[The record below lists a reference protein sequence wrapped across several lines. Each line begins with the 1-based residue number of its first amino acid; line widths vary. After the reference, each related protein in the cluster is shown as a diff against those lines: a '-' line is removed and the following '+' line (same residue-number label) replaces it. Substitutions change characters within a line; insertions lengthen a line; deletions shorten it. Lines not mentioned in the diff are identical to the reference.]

1 MSESRGEI
9 PKKIDRYEIIEAV
22 GYGAMG
28 AVYKAFDPLIKRPVA
43 VKTLRLDVPPQS
55 PDYKL
60 FLDRFATEA
69 RTAGRLSHPN
79 IITLY
84 DVGHTE
90 DQVPWLAMEFVE
102 GQTVAEL
109 LEGERLR
116 AEVVVSLVSQIAAA
130 IDHAHSE
137 GVIHRDIKPSNVI
150 VFGGEKVKVTDFGIA
165 KLMDANAT
173 HSGLMMG
180 TPSYMSPEQAMGEE
194 LDGRTDIFSLGV
206 VAFEMLS
213 GQQPFPGNNVTSIL
227 YKLVHSDP
235 VHPDDLEVLGLLPDK
250 WHQVFSRVLAKDP
263 IERFATAAEFVE
275 ELEHCLGSW
284 FGSLEGE
291 TVIIKGPAALIG
303 NKTVAFDKTVLA
315 PPDDSDSPVK
325 TDEPDETVVVPLP
338 GASVDAGRDDPMQGA
353 TTTLERDVVLTDV
366 GTETVTAPLAAGEET
381 VYVPPPESGAEETL
395 YAAADETASSLDAVD
410 ETLLDK
416 KTAVVST
423 ARRLRIGQKEK
434 LLLGGGAFAVLLAV
448 LALFVFDGWGGG
460 EDREPAPPVLVATP
474 ESPPRLVVDSGSLII
489 TSEPEGATV
498 IVDGEEAGAT
508 PIELQLPFSV
518 HELVIEREGF
528 YPEELTASLTAD
540 APNQT
545 LSLAL
550 RPEPPEPAFVRI
562 RSEPP
567 GAQVEIDGNFVGPTP
582 TDPLRVSAGNRTVR
596 IVHEGFLP
604 WEDTIRARSGRTV
617 DVDAVLTERHVD
629 AVLTERHASSAS
641 PDETP
646 PVPTAPQV
654 EIGTLVRRGEPGVEN
669 PECLECPAVRY
680 PESARRQRLEG
691 VVELTFIIDEN
702 GVVLDIEVRESGG
715 EVFDEAVTATVS
727 AWRWAPAT
735 KYDVPVKIRWVQRF
749 RFRQG
754 R

>member
-22 GYGAMG
+22 GFGAMG

-55 PDYKL
+55 PDYKA

-116 AEVVVSLVSQIAAA
+116 PEVVVGIVSQIAAA
-130 IDHAHSE
+130 VDYAHTE

-150 VFGGEKVKVTDFGIA
+150 VYGGEKVKVTDFGIA
-165 KLMDANAT
+165 KLMDAEIT

-180 TPSYMSPEQAMGEE
+180 TPSYMSPEQAMGED

-250 WHQVFSRVLAKDP
+250 WHQVFTRVLAKDP
-263 IERFATAAEFVE
+263 AERFPTAADFVE

-284 FGSLEGE
+284 FGALEGE
-291 TVIIKGPAALIG
+291 TVIVNDPADLVETADS
-303 NKTVAFDKTVLA
+303 TPETTA
-315 PPDDSDSPVK
+315 PAGAEARG
-325 TDEPDETVVVPLP
+325 DELGESDETVIVPPEFP
-338 GASVDAGRDDPMQGA
+338 GDEALEGA
-353 TTTLERDVVLTDV
+353 TATLARDVVLDAD
-366 GTETVTAPLAAGEET
+366 GETVTNVPRPALTGEET
-381 VYVPPPESGAEETL
+381 VYVPPPEGDAEQTL
-395 YAAADETASSLDAVD
+395 YAGDADETLRAIDAADETVLDPRNSGTRPSPD
-410 ETLLDK
+410 R
-416 KTAVVST
+416 
-423 ARRLRIGQKEK
+423 ARVAFRNRRK
-434 LLLGGGAFAVLLAV
+434 LVLAGGGTLALMVLLSV
-448 LALFVFDGWGGG
+448 ILAGGG
-460 EDREPAPPVLVATP
+460 NESVEAPEPIPPPPPVVEA
-474 ESPPRLVVDSGSLII
+474 GSLSV
-489 TSEPEGATV
+489 TTEPEGATV
-498 IVDGEEAGAT
+498 IVNGEERGAT
-508 PIELQLPFSV
+508 PLELEALPLSPY
-518 HELVIEREGF
+518 EISIRRDGF
-528 YPEELTASLTAD
+528 HPEELTAELTPD
-540 APNQT
+540 APHAT
-545 LSLAL
+545 LEIAL
-550 RPEPPEPAFVRI
+550 RPQPPEPPPPAFVRI
-562 RSEPP
+562 ASNPP
-567 GAQVEIDGNFVGPTP
+567 GAKVEIDGKPVGETP
-582 TDPLRVSAGNRTVR
+582 TAQLRVRAGERTVR

-604 WEDTIRARSGRTV
+604 WEDTVRARSGRTV
-617 DVDAVLTERHVD
+617 DVDALLTER
-629 AVLTERHASSAS
+629 RGG
-641 PDETP
+641 
-646 PVPTAPQV
+646 PVSTSEPAPEPSLPQV
-654 EIGTLVRRGEPGVEN
+654 EPGTLVERGEPGVVN
-669 PECLECPAVRY
+669 PECIECPAVKY
-680 PESARRQRLEG
+680 PEPARRNRLEG
-691 VVELTFIIDEN
+691 VVELSFIIDEN
-702 GVVLDIEVRESGG
+702 GAVTDIEVQGSAG
-715 EVFDEAVTATVS
+715 EIFDRAVVDTVRQ
-727 AWRWAPAT
+727 WRWKPAT

-749 RFRQG
+749 RFRRG

>member
-1 MSESRGEI
+1 M
-9 PKKIDRYEIIEAV
+9 
-22 GYGAMG
+22 
-28 AVYKAFDPLIKRPVA
+28 
-43 VKTLRLDVPPQS
+43 PPQS
-55 PDYKL
+55 PDYKA

-84 DVGHTE
+84 DVRHTE

-116 AEVVVSLVSQIAAA
+116 SEVVVSLVSQIAAA
-130 IDHAHSE
+130 IDYAHTE

-165 KLMDANAT
+165 KLMGADAT

-213 GQQPFPGNNVTSIL
+213 GQQAFPGNNVTSIL

-263 IERFATAAEFVE
+263 VERFATAAEFVE
-275 ELEHCLGSW
+275 QLEHCLGSW
-284 FGSLEGE
+284 FGALEGE
-291 TVIIKGPAALIG
+291 TVIIKDPAALIG
-303 NKTVAFDKTVLA
+303 NETVASDKTVLA
-315 PPDDSDSPVK
+315 PPGDKLSPV
-325 TDEPDETVVVPLP
+325 ESGESDETVVVPP
-338 GASVDAGRDDPMQGA
+338 PAASVDAGRDDPMQGA
-353 TTTLERDVVLTDV
+353 TTTLERDAVLDDIAV
-366 GTETVTAPLAAGEET
+366 ENPPLAAGEET
-381 VYVPPPESGAEETL
+381 VYVSPPGSEAEE
-395 YAAADETASSLDAVD
+395 
-410 ETLLDK
+410 
-416 KTAVVST
+416 
-423 ARRLRIGQKEK
+423 
-434 LLLGGGAFAVLLAV
+434 
-448 LALFVFDGWGGG
+448 
-460 EDREPAPPVLVATP
+460 
-474 ESPPRLVVDSGSLII
+474 
-489 TSEPEGATV
+489 
-498 IVDGEEAGAT
+498 T
-508 PIELQLPFSV
+508 PIELQLPLSV

-528 YPEELTASLTAD
+528 YPEEATASLTAD

-550 RPEPPEPAFVRI
+550 RPEPPKPAFVRI

-567 GAQVEIDGNFVGPTP
+567 GAQVEIDGNVFGATP

-617 DVDAVLTERHVD
+617 DVDAVLTERH
-629 AVLTERHASSAS
+629 ASSAS
-641 PDETP
+641 PDETR
-646 PVPTAPQV
+646 PVPTVPQV

-669 PECLECPAVRY
+669 PECLECPTVRY
-680 PESARRQRLEG
+680 PESARRARLEG
-691 VVELTFIIDEN
+691 VVELSFIIDEN
-702 GVVLDIEVRESGG
+702 GAVSDIQVRASGG

-749 RFRQG
+749 QFRQG

>member
-28 AVYKAFDPLIKRPVA
+28 AVYRAFDPLIKRPVA

-55 PDYKL
+55 PDYKA
-60 FLDRFATEA
+60 FLNRFATEA

-109 LEGERLR
+109 VQGERLR
-116 AEVVVSLVSQIAAA
+116 PEVVVGLVSQIAAA
-130 IDHAHSE
+130 IDYAHTE

-150 VFGGEKVKVTDFGIA
+150 IFGGEKVKVTDFGIA
-165 KLMDANAT
+165 KLMDADVT

-213 GQQPFPGNNVTSIL
+213 GKQPFPGNNVTSIL

-263 IERFATAAEFVE
+263 IERFATAADFVE

-291 TVIIKGPAALIG
+291 TVIFKAPAEP
-303 NKTVAFDKTVLA
+303 LA
-315 PPDDSDSPVK
+315 NADNMGAGDS
-325 TDEPDETVVVPLP
+325 DETVMAPPLAP
-338 GASVDAGRDDPMQGA
+338 NAAADRGDAMEGA
-353 TTTLERDVVLTDV
+353 TTTLERDAVLGDV
-366 GTETVTAPLAAGEET
+366 GAETLMNAPPAAGEAT
-381 VYVPPPESGAEETL
+381 VYVAPQESAAEETL
-395 YAAADETASSLDAVD
+395 YAGGDETVNALDAVD
-410 ETLLDK
+410 ETLIDNA
-416 KTAVVST
+416 TAEVAQTQRPST
-423 ARRLRIGQKEK
+423 GQQKK
-434 LLLGGGAFAVLLAV
+434 LLLGGGALAALLALV
-448 LALFVFDGWGGG
+448 GLFVFVGS
-460 EDREPAPPVLVATP
+460 EDREPPPPDVVAPPEP
-474 ESPPRLVVDSGSLII
+474 PPRLVIDSGSVIV
-489 TSEPEGATV
+489 TSEPDGATV
-498 IVDGEEAGAT
+498 IIDGQVAGAT
-508 PIELQLPFSV
+508 PIELELALSV
-518 HELVIEREGF
+518 HELVIELDGF

-545 LSLAL
+545 LELAL
-550 RPEPPEPAFVRI
+550 RPEPPKPAFVRI
-562 RSEPP
+562 RSTPS
-567 GAQVEIDGNFVGPTP
+567 GAQVELDGSAIGATP
-582 TDPLRVSAGNRTVR
+582 TDALRVSAGNRTIR
-596 IVHEGFLP
+596 IVREGFLP
-604 WEDTIRARSGRTV
+604 WEDTVRARSGRTV
-617 DVDAVLTERHVD
+617 NVD
-629 AVLTERHASSAS
+629 AVLTERHAPPPS

-646 PVPTAPQV
+646 AVPTAPRV

-669 PECLECPAVRY
+669 PECIECPAVRY
-680 PESARRQRLEG
+680 PESARRRRLEG
-691 VVELTFIIDEN
+691 VVELSFIIDEN
-702 GVVLDIEVRESGG
+702 GAVSDIQVQESGG
-715 EVFDEAVTATVS
+715 EVFDEAVTKTVS
-727 AWRWAPAT
+727 GWLWKPAT
-735 KYDVPVKIRWVQRF
+735 KYDVPVKIRWEQRF

>member
-28 AVYKAFDPLIKRPVA
+28 AVYRAFDPLIKRPVA

-55 PDYKL
+55 PDYKA

-116 AEVVVSLVSQIAAA
+116 SEVVVSLVSQIAAA
-130 IDHAHSE
+130 IDYAHTA

-165 KLMDANAT
+165 KLMGPDAT
-173 HSGLMMG
+173 HSGLMLG
-180 TPSYMSPEQAMGEE
+180 TPSYMSPEQAMGDE

-263 IERFATAAEFVE
+263 MERFATAAEFVE
-275 ELEHCLGSW
+275 QLEHCLGSW
-284 FGSLEGE
+284 FGALEGE
-291 TVIIKGPAALIG
+291 TVIIKDPTALIG
-303 NKTVAFDKTVLA
+303 NETEASEKTVLA
-315 PPDDSDSPVK
+315 PPGVSVSPVGS
-325 TDEPDETVVVPLP
+325 DEGDESGGSDETVVIPPPV
-338 GASVDAGRDDPMQGA
+338 ASVDAGGDDAMQGA
-353 TTTLERDVVLTDV
+353 TAMLDRDEVLDDV
-366 GTETVTAPLAAGEET
+366 GTETVTSAPVAAGGET
-381 VYVPPPESGAEETL
+381 VYVPPLESAAEETL
-395 YAAADETASSLDAVD
+395 YAGADETVTSLDAVD

-416 KTAVVST
+416 KAAAVAT
-423 ARRLRIGQKEK
+423 ARRPRVGQKEK
-434 LLLGGGAFAVLLAV
+434 LLLGGGAFAVLVAV
-448 LALFVFDGWGGG
+448 VALFIFHGGRGG
-460 EDREPAPPVLVATP
+460 EDREPVPPVLVATP
-474 ESPPRLVVDSGSLII
+474 EPPPRLVVESGSLIV
-489 TSEPEGATV
+489 TSEPEGA
-498 IVDGEEAGAT
+498 IVDGQKAGAT
-508 PIELQLPFSV
+508 PIELQLPLSV

-550 RPEPPEPAFVRI
+550 RPEPPKPAFVRI

-567 GAQVEIDGNFVGPTP
+567 GAQVEIDGNVFGSTP
-582 TDPLRVSAGNRTVR
+582 TDPLRVSAGNRTIR
-596 IVHEGFLP
+596 IVHEDFLP

-617 DVDAVLTERHVD
+617 DVDAVLTERH
-629 AVLTERHASSAS
+629 ASSAS

-646 PVPTAPQV
+646 PVPTVPQV

-680 PESARRQRLEG
+680 PESARSRRLEG
-691 VVELTFIIDEN
+691 VVELSFIIDEN
-702 GVVLDIEVRESGG
+702 GAVSDIRVQESGG

>member
-28 AVYKAFDPLIKRPVA
+28 AVYRAFDPLIKRPVA

-55 PDYKL
+55 PDYKA

-90 DQVPWLAMEFVE
+90 DQIPWLAMEFVE

-109 LEGERLR
+109 VEGERLR
-116 AEVVVSLVSQIAAA
+116 PEVVVGLVSQIAAA
-130 IDHAHSE
+130 IDYAHTE

-150 VFGGEKVKVTDFGIA
+150 IFGGEKVKVTDFGIA
-165 KLMDANAT
+165 KLMDADIT

-263 IERFATAAEFVE
+263 IERFATAADFVE
-275 ELEHCLGSW
+275 QLEHCLGSW

-291 TVIIKGPAALIG
+291 TVIFKAPAELLGNADTKGG
-303 NKTVAFDKTVLA
+303 G
-315 PPDDSDSPVK
+315 DS
-325 TDEPDETVVVPLP
+325 DETVMAPP
-338 GASVDAGRDDPMQGA
+338 PASSVDVDRGDAMEGA
-353 TTTLERDVVLTDV
+353 TTTLERDVVLGDV
-366 GTETVTAPLAAGEET
+366 GTETVANALPAAGGYA
-381 VYVPPPESGAEETL
+381 VPPESGAEETL
-395 YAAADETASSLDAVD
+395 YAGADETVTSLDAADETVRGGGDTKVD
-410 ETLLDK
+410 EVAIT
-416 KTAVVST
+416 
-423 ARRLRIGQKEK
+423 RRASAGQQKR
-434 LLLGGGAFAVLLAV
+434 LLLGGGAVAVLLALV
-448 LALFVFDGWGGG
+448 ALFVFVGG
-460 EDREPAPPVLVATP
+460 EDREPSPPVVAATP
-474 ESPPRLVVDSGSLII
+474 EPPPPLVPLVIDSGSLFV
-489 TSEPEGATV
+489 TSEPDGATV
-498 IVDGEEAGAT
+498 TVDGQKAGTT
-508 PIELQLPFSV
+508 PIELELPLSV
-518 HELVIEREGF
+518 HELVIERDGF
-528 YPEELTASLTAD
+528 FPEELTAALTAD

-545 LSLAL
+545 LEVAL
-550 RPEPPEPAFVRI
+550 SPEPPKPAFVRI
-562 RSEPP
+562 RSTPS
-567 GAQVEIDGNFVGPTP
+567 GAQVEIDGSAIGATP

-596 IVHEGFLP
+596 IVREGFLP
-604 WEDTIRARSGRTV
+604 WEDTVRARSGRTV
-617 DVDAVLTERHVD
+617 NVD
-629 AVLTERHASSAS
+629 AVLTERHAPTLP

-654 EIGTLVRRGEPGVEN
+654 EIGTLVGRGEPGVEN
-669 PECLECPAVRY
+669 PECIECPAVRY
-680 PESARRQRLEG
+680 PELARRQRLEG
-691 VVELTFIIDEN
+691 VVELSFIVDEN
-702 GVVLDIEVRESGG
+702 GAVSDIQVQESGG
-715 EVFDEAVTATVS
+715 EVFDEAVTKTVS
-727 AWRWAPAT
+727 GWLWKPAT

>member
-1 MSESRGEI
+1 MLGQDGRRTPLSESRGEI

-303 NKTVAFDKTVLA
+303 DKTVASDKTVLA

-325 TDEPDETVVVPLP
+325 TDEPDETVVVPPP

-366 GTETVTAPLAAGEET
+366 GTETVAPLAAGEET

-423 ARRLRIGQKEK
+423 ARGLRIGQKEK

-448 LALFVFDGWGGG
+448 LALFIFDGWG
-460 EDREPAPPVLVATP
+460 AAK
-474 ESPPRLVVDSGSLII
+474 
-489 TSEPEGATV
+489 
-498 IVDGEEAGAT
+498 
-508 PIELQLPFSV
+508 
-518 HELVIEREGF
+518 
-528 YPEELTASLTAD
+528 TASPL
-540 APNQT
+540 
-545 LSLAL
+545 
-550 RPEPPEPAFVRI
+550 PPFLLPH
-562 RSEPP
+562 RS
-567 GAQVEIDGNFVGPTP
+567 
-582 TDPLRVSAGNRTVR
+582 R
-596 IVHEGFLP
+596 
-604 WEDTIRARSGRTV
+604 
-617 DVDAVLTERHVD
+617 
-629 AVLTERHASSAS
+629 
-641 PDETP
+641 
-646 PVPTAPQV
+646 
-654 EIGTLVRRGEPGVEN
+654 RRGWSSIQGV
-669 PECLECPAVRY
+669 
-680 PESARRQRLEG
+680 
-691 VVELTFIIDEN
+691 
-702 GVVLDIEVRESGG
+702 
-715 EVFDEAVTATVS
+715 
-727 AWRWAPAT
+727 
-735 KYDVPVKIRWVQRF
+735 
-749 RFRQG
+749 
-754 R
+754 

>member
-43 VKTLRLDVPPQS
+43 LKTLRLDVPPQS
-55 PDYKL
+55 PDYKA

-130 IDHAHSE
+130 IDYAHTE
-137 GVIHRDIKPSNVI
+137 GVIHCDIKPSNVI

-165 KLMDANAT
+165 KLMDADVT

-213 GQQPFPGNNVTSIL
+213 GQQHFPGNNVTSIL

-263 IERFATAAEFVE
+263 IERFAVAAEFVE
-275 ELEHCLGSW
+275 QLEHCLGSW

-291 TVIIKGPAALIG
+291 TVIIKDPAALIG
-303 NKTVAFDKTVLA
+303 NETAASDKTVLA
-315 PPDDSDSPVK
+315 PPGDSG
-325 TDEPDETVVVPLP
+325 ETVVVPP
-338 GASVDAGRDDPMQGA
+338 PAASVDAAETTRCNDPMQGA
-353 TTTLERDVVLTDV
+353 TTTLARDAVLDDV
-366 GTETVTAPLAAGEET
+366 RTETVTNPLLDAGEET
-381 VYVPPPESGAEETL
+381 VYVSPAGSDAEETL
-395 YAAADETASSLDAVD
+395 YAGADETVSSLDAVD

-416 KTAVVST
+416 KAASVATI
-423 ARRLRIGQKEK
+423 RRPRVGQKEK
-434 LLLGGGAFAVLLAV
+434 LLLGGGAFAVLLV
-448 LALFVFDGWGGG
+448 VFGLFVFNGGG
-460 EDREPAPPVLVATP
+460 AVKKASRFPMFLM
-474 ESPPRLVVDSGSLII
+474 SRRSLFRW
-489 TSEPEGATV
+489 S
-498 IVDGEEAGAT
+498 
-508 PIELQLPFSV
+508 S
-518 HELVIEREGF
+518 
-528 YPEELTASLTAD
+528 
-540 APNQT
+540 
-545 LSLAL
+545 
-550 RPEPPEPAFVRI
+550 I
-562 RSEPP
+562 R
-567 GAQVEIDGNFVGPTP
+567 
-582 TDPLRVSAGNRTVR
+582 
-596 IVHEGFLP
+596 
-604 WEDTIRARSGRTV
+604 
-617 DVDAVLTERHVD
+617 
-629 AVLTERHASSAS
+629 
-641 PDETP
+641 
-646 PVPTAPQV
+646 
-654 EIGTLVRRGEPGVEN
+654 GV
-669 PECLECPAVRY
+669 
-680 PESARRQRLEG
+680 
-691 VVELTFIIDEN
+691 
-702 GVVLDIEVRESGG
+702 
-715 EVFDEAVTATVS
+715 
-727 AWRWAPAT
+727 
-735 KYDVPVKIRWVQRF
+735 
-749 RFRQG
+749 
-754 R
+754 